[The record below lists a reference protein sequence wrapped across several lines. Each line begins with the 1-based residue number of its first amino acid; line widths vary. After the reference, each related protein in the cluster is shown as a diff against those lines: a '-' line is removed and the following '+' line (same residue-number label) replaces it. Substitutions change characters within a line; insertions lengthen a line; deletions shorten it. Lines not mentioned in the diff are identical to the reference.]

1 MGRLPAHKPIGSA
14 YIILALLPC
23 STSFRLPW
31 ALWPWILLCLC
42 ITLPV
47 SAQESA
53 AQAQESA
60 AQGSSEQSAD
70 AAGSRWTIGAAVGH
84 GRRDNP
90 FVASD
95 DMNLNAIIDL
105 AWYGERWFFD
115 NGDIGFIFQ
124 ETDQFSANALLTFN
138 NERNYFSYLS
148 NGSSGLD
155 IFSLRKLAEDKGLG
169 FPGIAGVDTPEL
181 GSLNTEELESLVF
194 KDLDTSLPER
204 DFAINS
210 GVEML
215 YLSRF
220 GDLQAQL
227 LTDVSGTHHGQSA
240 WFSYSYPW
248 ITPTSEFS
256 LTLGLEW
263 KSSDLV
269 DYYYGVRRDERID
282 GRAQYSAGA
291 GINRVIR
298 FSASHALSERW
309 RLVAVLEREQL
320 SSAIRR
326 SPIIE
331 RGSVSTAFVGL
342 YYQFK

>member
-1 MGRLPAHKPIGSA
+1 MQ
-14 YIILALLPC
+14 
-23 STSFRLPW
+23 
-31 ALWPWILLCLC
+31 
-42 ITLPV
+42 PV
-47 SAQESA
+47 FAQEATTRESA
-53 AQAQESA
+53 AQESVAPVLA
-60 AQGSSEQSAD
+60 AQGLSEQAEDAD
-70 AAGSRWTIGAAVGH
+70 SSRWTIGAAVGH
-84 GRRDNP
+84 GRRDNA

-95 DMNLNAIIDL
+95 DMNINAIIDL

-115 NGDIGFIFQ
+115 NGDIGFILQ
-124 ETDQFSANALLTFN
+124 ETAQFSANALLTFN

-155 IFSLRKLAEDKGLG
+155 IFSLRKIAEDKGLSV
-169 FPGIAGVDTPEL
+169 PGIAGGEATDLE
-181 GSLNTEELESLVF
+181 SLNKEELESLVF
-194 KDLDTSLPER
+194 KDLDTALPER
-204 DFAINS
+204 DFAVNS

-215 YLSRF
+215 YLSRW
-220 GDLQAQL
+220 GDLQAQVQ
-227 LTDVSGTHHGQSA
+227 TDVSGIHHGQSA

-269 DYYYGVRRDERID
+269 DYYYGVRPDERIE
-282 GRAQYSAGA
+282 GRAQYSAGS

-298 FSASHALSERW
+298 FSASRVLSERW
-309 RLVAVLEREQL
+309 RLVGVFEREQL

-331 RGSVSTAFVGL
+331 RGSVNTAFVGL

>member
-1 MGRLPAHKPIGSA
+1 MAQQPAMADPA
-14 YIILALLPC
+14 
-23 STSFRLPW
+23 
-31 ALWPWILLCLC
+31 
-42 ITLPV
+42 
-47 SAQESA
+47 SA
-53 AQAQESA
+53 AQAENPDS
-60 AQGSSEQSAD
+60 
-70 AAGSRWTIGAAVGH
+70 SRWTLGAAVGH
-84 GRRDNP
+84 GQRDNP

-95 DMNLNAIIDL
+95 DMNINAIIDL

-115 NGDIGFIFQ
+115 NGDVGFIFHN
-124 ETDQFSANALLTFN
+124 TDQFSANALVTFN

-155 IFSLRKLAEDKGLG
+155 IFSLRKIAEDKGLS
-169 FPGIAGVDTPEL
+169 FPSIAGGEAPDL
-181 GSLNTEELESLVF
+181 GSLNAEELETLVF
-194 KDLDTSLPER
+194 EDLDTSLPER
-204 DFAINS
+204 DFAVNS
-210 GVEML
+210 GIEML
-215 YLSRF
+215 YLSRW
-220 GDLQAQL
+220 GDLQAQW

-269 DYYYGVRRDERID
+269 DYYYGVRPDERIE
-282 GRAQYSAGA
+282 GRPSYSAGA

-298 FSASHALSERW
+298 FSASRALSERW
-309 RLVAVLEREQL
+309 RLVGVLEREEL

-331 RGSVSTAFVGL
+331 RGSVNTAFVGL